1 MASLPE
7 TLTAL
12 ESLAPLSLAGDWDN
26 VGLLL
31 AGTRPITHIGIC
43 IDLTEPVLDELEQ
56 AGVDLVCAYHPPL
69 FRGLKRITGATG
81 LERVLLRLLRAGTH
95 LYSPHSA
102 LDAADGG
109 MADWLARGLGPIRD
123 VVPLAP
129 SALDPN
135 LGAGRGGCLA
145 VPSPLRALLPSL
157 KAHLGLTHL
166 RVAGDL
172 DTPRSSF
179 AVCPGAGGSLFR
191 ALPPTDLL
199 VTGELGH
206 HEVLAQVAAGGAVVL
221 TDHTHSERGYLPQF
235 ATRVGEA
242 LPGVAVTVSQVDTDP
257 LRVR

>member
-109 MADWLARGLGPIRD
+109 MADWLARGLGPIETSSLGP
-123 VVPLAP
+123 VCA
-129 SALDPN
+129 DPN
-135 LGAGRGGCLA
+135 LGAGRGLSL
-145 VPSPLRALLPSL
+145 PSPLRALCRRSRRTSGSPTCGSPATSTRLAPPLPC
-157 KAHLGLTHL
+157 A
-166 RVAGDL
+166 
-172 DTPRSSF
+172 
-179 AVCPGAGGSLFR
+179 
-191 ALPPTDLL
+191 
-199 VTGELGH
+199 
-206 HEVLAQVAAGGAVVL
+206 LAQGVRCFGPCRRPTCWSQASL
-221 TDHTHSERGYLPQF
+221 
-235 ATRVGEA
+235 ATTRCSPGWLQGEQW
-242 LPGVAVTVSQVDTDP
+242 S
-257 LRVR
+257 